1 MKSRAEIL
9 ADPTPHGERRM
20 NPPLQPSRNF
30 SRRCPDGALRTTVFC
45 MFLTGRCRTAR
56 GSSKLEP

>member
-20 NPPLQPSRNF
+20 NPATHFPAVKN
-30 SRRCPDGALRTTVFC
+30 CGAPRMTVC
-45 MFLTGRCRTAR
+45 LDVSVVRHAAG
-56 GSSKLEP
+56 KLLNAPCF